1 MENLKLKEIYV
12 VICKNNKIQDW
23 TGIGVSQEC
32 YVDMEKAIEF
42 CESKLNKIELEKNRK
57 MQKRKLLNWFEFIGN
72 DYTYEIKVL
81 NVK

>member
-1 MENLKLKEIYV
+1 M
-12 VICKNNKIQDW
+12 ICKNNKIQDW

-42 CESKLNKIELEKNRK
+42 CESKLNKIELEENRK
-57 MQKRKLLNWFEFIGN
+57 NKINGKLNWFEFIGN